1 MFDFFEGHHITFEV
15 VNVKFTQLIWII
27 IEWQACIHV
36 SSVGVAIEV
45 VLKTIG
51 LLTCELYLKWNDKSI
66 KWSELEFHREVKSRP
81 VSYRNDVE
89 LSILLD

>member
-1 MFDFFEGHHITFEV
+1 M
-15 VNVKFTQLIWII
+15 
-27 IEWQACIHV
+27 
-36 SSVGVAIEV
+36 AIEV

-66 KWSELEFHREVKSRP
+66 KWSELEFHGEVKSRP

-89 LSILLD
+89 LGILLDQVVSGEAIVNTNRSLVESDQDSLSNVAQNIF